1 MNDFSLKIERD
12 SLIEDGREFHWFM
25 LDGKKE

>member
-1 MNDFSLKIERD
+1 MNDFNLEIERD
-12 SLIEDGREFHWFM
+12 SLIEDGRRFHWFM